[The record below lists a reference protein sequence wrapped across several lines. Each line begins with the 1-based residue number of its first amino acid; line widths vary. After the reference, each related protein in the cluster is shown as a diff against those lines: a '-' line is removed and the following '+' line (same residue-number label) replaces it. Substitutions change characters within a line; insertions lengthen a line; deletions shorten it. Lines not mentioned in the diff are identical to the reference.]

1 MLTISTKGNF
11 SWKWEMSGNE
21 LLMETSRNRHPDQTC
36 WAVFC
41 SVSVLFL
48 CVLLQC
54 ILLNPEK
61 KGKKVS
67 LQEGEMELA
76 TTL

>member
-41 SVSVLFL
+41 SVSVSL
-48 CVLLQC
+48 CAAAVYSA
-54 ILLNPEK
+54 E
-61 KGKKVS
+61 S
-67 LQEGEMELA
+67 
-76 TTL
+76 